1 MEQQIHCLFV
11 SLILITILSAG
22 CTTFIRDETHSEAG
36 LAMQVTVL
44 SVTDGDTIRVRM
56 PDETK
61 EVVRLLGIDTPEKT
75 PENNHP
81 FEYGTIDDT
90 SYLALWG
97 EEAARFTR
105 DSLTKETVLL
115 ASDKDAPSRDPYGR
129 LLAYVIY
136 KGEDFNAL
144 LVSRGL
150 ARVYVAE
157 TFSHKQEY
165 LALEDAARKGGVG
178 LWQYRKDEEMP
189 EQPAG
194 VYILDV
200 IYDAAGDDET
210 NLNGERICIAN
221 AGETPVEIKGWCVQE
236 SGGIRYSFSDGI
248 IPGHGRVT
256 LFIGS
261 GTDTLTDRYWN
272 LGTPVLGN
280 RGDTVM
286 LYDNSGVL
294 VSSFGW

>member
-1 MEQQIHCLFV
+1 MVQQIHCLFV
-11 SLILITILSAG
+11 SFILITILSAG
-22 CTTFIRDETHSEAG
+22 CTTVTRDETYYEAG
-36 LAMQVTVL
+36 SIKQVTVL
-44 SVTDGDTIRVRM
+44 SVMDGDTIRVLM

-61 EVVRLLGIDTPEKT
+61 EVVRLLGIDTPEKVADD
-75 PENNHP
+75 NHP
-81 FEYGTIDDT
+81 FEYGTIDDL

-105 DSLTKETVLL
+105 ESIDKETILL
-115 ASDKDAPSRDPYGR
+115 ASDTDAPSRDQYGR
-129 LLAYVIY
+129 LLAYVLY
-136 KGEDFNAL
+136 KDEDFNAL

-150 ARVYVAE
+150 ARVYAAE
-157 TFSHKQEY
+157 TFSQKQEY

-178 LWQYRKDEEMP
+178 LWQYRKDQEMP

-221 AGETPVEIKGWCVQE
+221 AGETPVEIKGWYVQE
-236 SGGIRYSFSDGI
+236 SGGLVYSFSDGI

-256 LFIGS
+256 ISTGS
-261 GTDTLTDRYWN
+261 GTDTLIDRYWN
-272 LGTPVLGN
+272 LHSPVLGN
-280 RGDTVM
+280 SGDTVM
-286 LYDNSGVL
+286 LYDSNGVL